1 MVKKQSY
8 VISIQTVSLYTRK
21 QMVFLK
27 ILQKMLKLDLIFQ
40 VMNQIDH
47 CRKRKIKKVI
57 RLMKNELDGNIMIK
71 LVGLTAKT
79 HSYFIDDGREDK
91 KAKGT
96 RVCHKWKT

>member
-1 MVKKQSY
+1 MDTDSFIVYMKTDG
-8 VISIQTVSLYTRK
+8 ISKDIAKDVE
-21 QMVFLK
+21 
-27 ILQKMLKLDLIFQ
+27 LDLIFQ

-47 CRKRKIKKVI
+47 CLKRKIKKVI
-57 RLMKNELDGNIMIK
+57 RLMKNELGGNIMIK

-96 RVCHKWKT
+96 NVCHKQKA